1 MQRTFGSY
9 HVELSHR
16 DKVFYTDTGL
26 TKGDVIDYYEKVAE
40 HLLPALRER
49 PLTMERYPD
58 GIDSE
63 GFIQKSAPAYFPDW
77 FRRADVETSDG
88 SQTVPVCNNSA
99 SLVYLAN
106 QACLGY
112 HVWLSRLDRPDT
124 PDQMIFDLD
133 PPGDDFEPVRTAAR
147 DCLELFD
154 ELSIPAYLKTTGS
167 RGLHVVIPLQRKY
180 AFDAVR
186 KVASDCARLLLER
199 HPDRYTMA
207 QRKNKRRGR
216 LYLDVQRNAYGQ
228 TAIAPYSLRAKPGA
242 PVATPIP
249 RAALDDP
256 DLDSRR
262 YNAQNLFRAISG
274 RDDPWASM
282 RRRAR
287 SLDSL
292 SQRLDKLQQ

>member
-9 HVELSHR
+9 RVELSHR
-16 DKVFYTDTGL
+16 DKLFYPEAGL
-26 TKGDVIDYYEKVAE
+26 SKGDVIDYYEQVAE
-40 HLLPALRER
+40 HMLPGLRER

-58 GIDSE
+58 GIGSH
-63 GFIQKSAPAYFPDW
+63 GFIQKSFPTHFPDW
-77 FRRADVETSDG
+77 FRRADVDTSDG
-88 SQTVPVCNNSA
+88 SQTVPVCNNTA

-106 QACLGY
+106 QACLGC

-154 ELSIPAYLKTTGS
+154 ELSIPTYLKTTGS
-167 RGLHVVIPLQRKY
+167 RGLHVVIPLQRRHG
-180 AFDAVR
+180 FDAVR
-186 KVASDCARLLLER
+186 EVASDCARLLLER
-199 HPDRYTMA
+199 HPDRYTME

-228 TAIAPYSLRAKPGA
+228 TAIAPYSLRAKTGA
-242 PVATPIP
+242 PVATPIAH
-249 RAALDDP
+249 AALDDP
-256 DLDSRR
+256 ELDSRR
-262 YNAQNLFRAISG
+262 YNAHNLLRAISG

-282 RRRAR
+282 RRSAR
-287 SLDSL
+287 SLNSI
-292 SQRLDKLQQ
+292 SRRLDKLRQ